1 MTTEAVEIMVDQ
13 EAGGACPEELYSARE
28 AADGIAGF
36 DAVSDEHVA
45 QFHDQGYLVIHHAF
59 TQEEIQASLHG
70 LLDLIGGK
78 YPGYRGVQ
86 YEKDGFKAA
95 SSLPTEQKQDAVR
108 KLWKMCETEPRIA
121 ALASHPKLLALVA
134 RLMQDAPVLFQ
145 DQALLKPPMI
155 GREKPWHQDNAY
167 FNVPPETTIVGV
179 WIALDEATPENGCMF
194 IIPGSHREG
203 PVVHFKRRDWQLCD
217 TDVAATQALTVPLQP
232 GGCLIFHGL
241 LHHGTPPSHS
251 QQRRRALQF
260 HYKPASIVPIAPD
273 ERLAVFGSEGKD
285 VTC

>member
-1 MTTEAVEIMVDQ
+1 MTTEATEFMVDQ
-13 EAGGACPEELYSARE
+13 EAGGACPEDLYRARE
-28 AADGIAGF
+28 TAAGIVGF
-36 DAVSDEHVA
+36 EAVTDAQIA
-45 QFHDQGYLVIHHAF
+45 AFHAQGYLVIHHAF
-59 TQEEIQASLHG
+59 TSEETQASLQG
-70 LLDLIGGK
+70 LLDLIAGK

-86 YEKDGFKAA
+86 YEKDAA
-95 SSLPTEQKQDAVR
+95 RTAAALPPEQRQDAVR
-108 KLWKMCETEPRIA
+108 KLWKMCEAEPRIA
-121 ALASHPKLLALVA
+121 ALSRHPKLLALIA
-134 RLMQDAPVLFQ
+134 RLMNDTPVLFQ

-203 PVVHFKRRDWQLCD
+203 PVVHFKRRDWQICD
-217 TDVAATQALTVPLQP
+217 TDVAATRALTVPLQP

-251 QQRRRALQF
+251 RQRRRALQF
-260 HYKPASIVPIAPD
+260 HYKPASIAQIAPED
-273 ERLAVFGSEGKD
+273 RMAVFGSEGKD